1 MNIFYSGKFYK
12 GEFETKSGIFTEVHI
27 AGEEEACDPDYVIPG
42 LIDIHTHG
50 RVGEDFSFV
59 DEEKIKKLLL
69 SYAQCGVT
77 GVLAT
82 TMTNDPVKVAD
93 SVSACGN
100 IIKMQE
106 NGNPQ
111 KRNRENVNPENM
123 RGMARLLGIHMEGP
137 FLGKDKKGAHDEKYL
152 RNFDYAWQDEMINR
166 SGNHVKIISVDPT
179 LFGSLEFIKR
189 YTGNNITLS
198 LAHSGAAYDDAVK
211 AAGAGANHV
220 THLFNAMNPL
230 NHREPGIIGAAFDC
244 GMYSEIICDFIH
256 VSKTVIKMWFTLC
269 PDKMIIIS
277 DSMRAAG
284 LPDGEYSIG
293 GLPVIVKDKKAT
305 LYDGTI
311 AGSTADVFSEMKNV
325 IGAGVSREKA
335 ILAATQNPALSIGEN
350 KIGRIEKGCAAD
362 YIIIDKNFN
371 IKQIYIRGE
380 EI

>member
-1 MNIFYSGKFYK
+1 MNIFYNGKFYK
-12 GEFETKSGIFTEVHI
+12 GEFETKNGIFTEVRI
-27 AGEEEACDPDYVIPG
+27 AGDEDMSDPDYVIPG

-50 RVGEDFSFV
+50 RINEDFSFV

-69 SYAQCGVT
+69 SYAGCGVT
-77 GVLAT
+77 SVLAT
-82 TMTNDPVKVAD
+82 TMTNEPGAVAN

-100 IIKMQE
+100 VIKMQE
-106 NGNPQ
+106 NF
-111 KRNRENVNPENM
+111 NPEYST
-123 RGMARLLGIHMEGP
+123 GMARLIGIHMEGP

-152 RNFDYAWQDEMINR
+152 RNFDYAWQDEMIER

-179 LFGSLEFIKR
+179 LPGAFEFIKK
-189 YTGNNITLS
+189 YTGKNITLS
-198 LAHSGAAYDDAVK
+198 LAHSSAAYDTALK
-211 AAGAGANHV
+211 AAEAGANHV

-230 NHREPGIIGAAFDC
+230 NHREPGIIGAAYDAQMF
-244 GMYSEIICDFIH
+244 SEIICDLIH
-256 VSKTVIKMWFTLC
+256 VSKTVIRMWFNMC

-325 IGAGVSREKA
+325 IEAGVTRENA
-335 ILAATQNPALSIGEN
+335 ILAATWNPALSINEKN
-350 KIGRIEKGCAAD
+350 IGRIEKECAAD
-362 YIIIDKNFN
+362 YIIADKNFN